1 LKKISRRSFAR
12 DALVAATAA
21 AAFPAVDGL
30 AMAAEPPAATPNAEV
45 EARIN
50 WIFTKYG
57 SRLSD
62 EQRAD
67 IRRIISGGQGSID
80 AMRAY
85 PLGNE
90 IGPPVPFRVYSAKR
104 RRPRAKTEGK

>member
-1 LKKISRRSFAR
+1 MKISRRAFT
-12 DALVAATAA
+12 ALISAGAGGLAA
-21 AAFPAVDGL
+21 PSIG
-30 AMAAEPPAATPNAEV
+30 AMAAEPPAAAPNAEV
-45 EARIN
+45 EARIH
-50 WIFTKYG
+50 WILTKYG
-57 SRLSD
+57 SRLND

-90 IGPPVPFRVYSAKR
+90 VGPPVPFRVYSAKR

>member
-1 LKKISRRSFAR
+1 MKISRRAFGSLIAAS
-12 DALVAATAA
+12 ALVRA
-21 AAFPAVDGL
+21 GS
-30 AMAAEPPAATPNAEV
+30 AAETTTNPEV

-57 SRLSD
+57 ARLND

-67 IRRIISGGQGSID
+67 IRRILTSGQPAID

-90 IGPPVPFRVYSAKR
+90 V
-104 RRPRAKTEGK
+104 

>member
-1 LKKISRRSFAR
+1 LKISRRAFGSLIAAS
-12 DALVAATAA
+12 ALVRS
-21 AAFPAVDGL
+21 GS
-30 AMAAEPPAATPNAEV
+30 AEPAEPGQGQPNAEV

-57 SRLSD
+57 SRLND

-67 IRRIISGGQGSID
+67 VRRIITGGQPAID
-80 AMRAY
+80 AMRAF

-90 IGPPVPFRVYSAKR
+90 VGPPIPFRVYSGKR
-104 RRPRAKTEGK
+104 IRPRAKLEEK

>member
-1 LKKISRRSFAR
+1 MRISRRAFGSLIAAS
-12 DALVAATAA
+12 ALVSARSAES
-21 AAFPAVDGL
+21 
-30 AMAAEPPAATPNAEV
+30 AEPAQNQPSPEV

-50 WIFTKYG
+50 WVFTKYG
-57 SRLSD
+57 SRLND

-67 IRRIISGGQGSID
+67 IRRIITGGQPAID

-90 IGPPVPFRVYSAKR
+90 VGPPVPFRVYTGKR
-104 RRPRAKTEGK
+104 RRPPAKLEAK

>member
-1 LKKISRRSFAR
+1 MKISRRAFGSLIAAS
-12 DALVAATAA
+12 ALVRA
-21 AAFPAVDGL
+21 GS
-30 AMAAEPPAATPNAEV
+30 AAETTPNAEV

-57 SRLSD
+57 GRLND

-67 IRRIISGGQGSID
+67 IRRILTSGQPAID
-80 AMRAY
+80 AMRAF

-90 IGPPVPFRVYSAKR
+90 VGPPVPFRVYSGKR
-104 RRPRAKTEGK
+104 RRPPAKLEAK

>member
-1 LKKISRRSFAR
+1 MKISRRAFAT
-12 DALVAATAA
+12 LISVAAGGLAGNSIGAA
-21 AAFPAVDGL
+21 AA
-30 AMAAEPPAATPNAEV
+30 AEPAAATPNAEV

-50 WIFTKYG
+50 WVFTKYG
-57 SRLSD
+57 SRLND

-67 IRRIISGGQGSID
+67 IRRIISGGQSSID

-90 IGPPVPFRVYSAKR
+90 VGPPVPFRVYTAKR

>member
-1 LKKISRRSFAR
+1 MRISRRAFGSLIAASALAR
-12 DALVAATAA
+12 GRSAE
-21 AAFPAVDGL
+21 
-30 AMAAEPPAATPNAEV
+30 AAEPTQSQPSPEV

-57 SRLSD
+57 SRLND

-67 IRRIISGGQGSID
+67 VRRIITGGQPAID
-80 AMRAY
+80 AMRAF

-90 IGPPVPFRVYSAKR
+90 VGPPVPFRVYSGR
-104 RRPRAKTEGK
+104 RIRPRAKLEEK

>member
-1 LKKISRRSFAR
+1 MKISRRVFGSLIAAS
-12 DALVAATAA
+12 ALVRAR
-21 AAFPAVDGL
+21 AVE
-30 AMAAEPPAATPNAEV
+30 AAEPVSIQPNAEV
-45 EARIN
+45 EARIQ

-57 SRLSD
+57 SRLND

-67 IRRIISGGQGSID
+67 IRRIITGGQPAID

-90 IGPPVPFRVYSAKR
+90 VGPPVPFRVYTGKR
-104 RRPRAKTEGK
+104 RRPPAKLEAK

>member
-1 LKKISRRSFAR
+1 MKISRRAFGSLIAAS
-12 DALVAATAA
+12 ALVRGASA
-21 AAFPAVDGL
+21 D
-30 AMAAEPPAATPNAEV
+30 AAEAAPNAEV

-50 WIFTKYG
+50 WVFTKYG
-57 SRLSD
+57 SRLND

-67 IRRIISGGQGSID
+67 IRRIITAGQPAID

-90 IGPPVPFRVYSAKR
+90 VGPPVPFRVYSGKR
-104 RRPRAKTEGK
+104 RRPPAKLEAK

>member
-1 LKKISRRSFAR
+1 MKISRRAFGSLIAAS
-12 DALVAATAA
+12 ALVHGGTAE
-21 AAFPAVDGL
+21 
-30 AMAAEPPAATPNAEV
+30 AAEPNAEV

-50 WIFTKYG
+50 WVFTKYG
-57 SRLSD
+57 ARLND

-67 IRRIISGGQGSID
+67 IRRIITGGQPAID

-90 IGPPVPFRVYSAKR
+90 AGPPVPFRVYSGKR
-104 RRPRAKTEGK
+104 RRPPAKLEAK